1 MENAFGQMKEEPDYS
16 NMKLPKGFEKFLGPG
31 ADKD

>member
-1 MENAFGQMKEEPDYS
+1 MENAFGQMNDEPDYS